1 MTGKKTG
8 VPADHEVRTR
18 LVTDLETS
26 FAVGAGAGSGK
37 TRVLVDRIIQ
47 LVDSG
52 RELDR
57 IVAITFTEKAAAEL
71 RERVRKVLAD
81 PSADEPP
88 EIAERRRRALGKVDL
103 SQLTTIHGFCR
114 SILAR
119 HPLEAGITPGF
130 TILDALQSDILLD
143 EAGSEVIRA
152 MRDGADE
159 DLEGALMA
167 GGSLAGL
174 RDLVKA
180 IRRYPDLKPE
190 IPEFTAESAD
200 RILSDLFKTA
210 EEIVNFAESVPA
222 ADTMLGQARNVL
234 RSEPLVSAGV
244 FDAHDLAALLEG
256 AVIHKNAG
264 NKGNWTA
271 GPETGAAFARL
282 KPEWKALSVRRD
294 EMTARYRGRHLGYFI
309 SKAELINKEYER
321 RKSELGALDFDDLL
335 MKTADLLESQPS
347 VAGEIKRGYAAIL
360 VDEFQDTDP
369 IQARIVLQLAEA
381 AETHAEEPAA
391 VVPGK
396 GRLFLVGDA
405 NQSIYRFR
413 RADRSVFKQACSQL
427 LENGV
432 EERLEVNFR
441 STPGL
446 VTVANRIFGD
456 LLEPGEYH
464 DLLPFREEPGRGPVV
479 TLLDLDPLLAE
490 NEGEPLAPEMRRA
503 EAAALAG
510 WIRGRIDA
518 GMVIRDRVTG
528 EFRTIEYGDVAV
540 LVRTY
545 TGVDL
550 FEDEFDRYGIPYRVS
565 GGRAFFH
572 RLEIL
577 QTLPVLQAVADP
589 GDQTAVVAAYRSPC
603 FGVSDESLVRWAA
616 TGYPF
621 SYLELEDQPVDDTF
635 IEENLDREADAP
647 LIEARRILAQLNR
660 DTRIVPPSGILW
672 RLFEVTRVLPLHALK
687 PDGDRRIANLL
698 KLLDLA
704 FAYEEAAAGLLEG
717 GSEEQVSL
725 DGLVRYLEEQR
736 RAAVE
741 EESALVDAD
750 GGLVTIMTIHSA
762 KGLEFPVVALLDR
775 AYSSS
780 FRDEAIP
787 DRSRRTSTV
796 RGAGF
801 KPPDWDEK
809 KDAEIAQ
816 QEEEAKRL
824 LYVAFT
830 RAGDHVVTCGRR
842 SEGTD
847 VLRSGRQF
855 LAPLEAALRDLVDSG
870 DGHDGKA
877 GLVEWAVPAP
887 PSEKE
892 DLLHRLP
899 PDLEEPPDSVVAEAV
914 GRRREAGQSWHN
926 IVNRA
931 LRSPVAR
938 ASDLTRRK
946 DLLKSEEASLPDGE
960 TQWFARLRGIRVHAA
975 MELISLRGIEPAD
988 ACRGVLE
995 PGDPPGLQ
1003 EHICRYIESGA
1014 AMLRNVE
1021 SEGWKVAAAEWPL
1034 LLGGACEELSE
1045 AVPGWIEILTGTAD
1059 LILQNREES
1068 LLVVDYKTGASG
1080 PEELLQIYGN
1090 QLTAYRCMLEKSTG
1104 KPVSA
1109 ELWSLSTAERLQLP

>member
-1 MTGKKTG
+1 MTGKKTR
-8 VPADHEVRTR
+8 VPADQEVRTR
-18 LVTDLETS
+18 LVNDLETS

-71 RERVRKVLAD
+71 RERVRNVLAD
-81 PSADEPP
+81 PFAGESP

-103 SQLTTIHGFCR
+103 SQLTTIHSFCR

-143 EAGSEVIRA
+143 EAGAVIIDA
-152 MRDGADE
+152 MRDEADK
-159 DLEGALMA
+159 DLEDVLMG

-210 EEIVNFAESVPA
+210 GEIVSSAEGVSE
-222 ADTMLGQARNVL
+222 ADTLLGQARNIL
-234 RSEPLVSAGV
+234 RTEPLVSAGV
-244 FDAHDLAALLEG
+244 FDSHDLVALLEG
-256 AVIHKNAG
+256 AAIHKNAG
-264 NKGNWTA
+264 NKGNWKA
-271 GPETGAAFARL
+271 NPETEATFARL
-282 KPEWKALSVRRD
+282 KSEWKSLSVRRD
-294 EMTARYRGRHLGYFI
+294 EMAAQYQGRHLGYFI
-309 SKAELINKEYER
+309 AKAELINKEYER

-335 MKTADLLESQPS
+335 MKTSELLESQPL
-347 VAGEIKRGYAAIL
+347 VAREIKRGFATIL

-369 IQARIVLQLAEA
+369 IQARIVLRLAEA
-381 AETHAEEPAA
+381 VEIHAEEQTA
-391 VVPGK
+391 VVPEK

-413 RADRSVFKQACSQL
+413 RADRSVFRRACSQL

-446 VTVANRIFGD
+446 VTVANSMFGD
-456 LLEPGEYH
+456 LLETGEYH
-464 DLLPFREEPGRGPVV
+464 DLIPFREEHGSSPAV
-479 TLLDLDPLLAE
+479 TILDLDPLLAE
-490 NEGEPLAPEMRRA
+490 DDHENGGNGDSLTPEIRRA
-503 EAAALAG
+503 EAAALAW
-510 WIRGRIDA
+510 WIRSQIDA
-518 GMVIRDRVTG
+518 GMVVRDKVTG
-528 EFRTIEYGDVAV
+528 KFRAIDYGDVAV

-550 FEDEFDRYGIPYRVS
+550 FEDEFDRYDIPYRMS
-565 GGRAFFH
+565 GGKAFFH

-589 GDQTAVVAAYRSPC
+589 GDQTAIVAAYRSPC

-621 SYLELEDQPVDDTF
+621 SYLEVEDRPVDDTF
-635 IEENLDREADAP
+635 IAENLDREADAP
-647 LIEARRILAQLNR
+647 LLQARQILAQLNR
-660 DTRIVPPSGILW
+660 DTEIIPPSGILW
-672 RLFEVTRVLPLHALK
+672 RLFEVTRVLPLHAMK

-704 FAYEEAAAGLLEG
+704 FVYEEAAAGLHEG
-717 GSEEQVSL
+717 GLEEHVSL
-725 DGLVRYLEEQR
+725 GGLVRYLEEQR

-741 EESALVDAD
+741 EESALAEAD
-750 GGLVTIMTIHSA
+750 GGMVTILTIHSA

-787 DRSRRTSTV
+787 DHSRRTSTV
-796 RGAGF
+796 KGAGF

-809 KDAEIAQ
+809 KDAETAQ

-830 RAGDHVVTCGRR
+830 RAGDHVVICGRH
-842 SEGTD
+842 SEGTED
-847 VLRSGRQF
+847 LRNGRQF
-855 LAPLEAALRDLVDSG
+855 LAPLEASLRDLIDTG
-870 DGHDGKA
+870 NQRDGTA
-877 GLVEWAVPAP
+877 GLIEWAT
-887 PSEKE
+887 
-892 DLLHRLP
+892 
-899 PDLEEPPDSVVAEAV
+899 
-914 GRRREAGQSWHN
+914 
-926 IVNRA
+926 
-931 LRSPVAR
+931 RS
-938 ASDLTRRK
+938 L
-946 DLLKSEEASLPDGE
+946 
-960 TQWFARLRGIRVHAA
+960 
-975 MELISLRGIEPAD
+975 
-988 ACRGVLE
+988 
-995 PGDPPGLQ
+995 
-1003 EHICRYIESGA
+1003 
-1014 AMLRNVE
+1014 
-1021 SEGWKVAAAEWPL
+1021 
-1034 LLGGACEELSE
+1034 
-1045 AVPGWIEILTGTAD
+1045 
-1059 LILQNREES
+1059 
-1068 LLVVDYKTGASG
+1068 
-1080 PEELLQIYGN
+1080 
-1090 QLTAYRCMLEKSTG
+1090 
-1104 KPVSA
+1104 
-1109 ELWSLSTAERLQLP
+1109 